1 MIVLV
6 GRGGG
11 AVQNVQYIIRYA
23 NDLAWVTFFRV
34 RNVCTC
40 ALIIIIIING
50 IREHYEPKTAAR
62 RQYIYYTV
70 YSVYLPYIII
80 CLLYYYAYCII
91 LCMWGSA
98 IKHCD
103 DDDDT
108 DRRPTTIGRTLRHY
122 TDDHETL
129 CKNK

>member
-1 MIVLV
+1 MTLTQTARPAAQQCSYTRMYSTMTILLLHSNIIYITFFFKDDNAIVLV

-40 ALIIIIIING
+40 ALIIIIING

-62 RQYIYYTV
+62 RQYICYTV
-70 YSVYLPYIII
+70 YLLYIII

-91 LCMWGSA
+91 LCM
-98 IKHCD
+98 
-103 DDDDT
+103 
-108 DRRPTTIGRTLRHY
+108 
-122 TDDHETL
+122 
-129 CKNK
+129 